1 MYRMKVAAIV
11 VMSALMAATSQA
23 ETYPTRPVRLV
34 VPFAPGGVTDL
45 AARLVGQQLSTKWK
59 QQVVIENKPGA
70 GGVIGVELAA
80 RSDPDG
86 YTLLMA
92 TNGEITINPAIS
104 SKTRYDS
111 QRDIIPIAMVTS
123 TPFVWSANSSANI
136 NSLSELVARAKQKP
150 GDLAYSSAGIG
161 SSAHMATEQFAAA
174 TGIKLLH
181 VPYRGGAPAAAAI
194 VSGDVPV
201 AAVALSSALPVI
213 ESGKVKLL
221 ATTSVKRSTLAPDVP
236 TVNETGVL
244 KDFRSEIWTALFA
257 PAGTPAAIVSR
268 IETDVLEVLRDPA
281 VIARLQQAGAD
292 PVGMPADQLRA
303 YIPKELDAMK
313 KLAHEASIRVD

>member
-1 MYRMKVAAIV
+1 
-11 VMSALMAATSQA
+11 
-23 ETYPTRPVRLV
+23 
-34 VPFAPGGVTDL
+34 
-45 AARLVGQQLSTKWK
+45 
-59 QQVVIENKPGA
+59 
-70 GGVIGVELAA
+70 
-80 RSDPDG
+80 
-86 YTLLMA
+86 
-92 TNGEITINPAIS
+92 
-104 SKTRYDS
+104 
-111 QRDIIPIAMVTS
+111 
-123 TPFVWSANSSANI
+123 
-136 NSLSELVARAKQKP
+136 
-150 GDLAYSSAGIG
+150 
-161 SSAHMATEQFAAA
+161 MATEQFAAA

>member
-1 MYRMKVAAIV
+1 MFCIRAMAIIATY
-11 VMSALMAATSQA
+11 ALMMGASQA
-23 ETYPTRPVRLV
+23 QTYPARTVRLV

-45 AARLVGQQLSTKWK
+45 AARLVGQTLSTKWK

-92 TNGEITINPAIS
+92 TNGEITINPSIS

-111 QRDIIPIAMVTS
+111 QRDIVPIAMVTS
-123 TPFVWSANSSANI
+123 TPFVWSANLNAGI

-221 ATTSVKRSTLAPDVP
+221 ATTSLKRSTLAPDVP

-257 PAGTPAAIVSR
+257 PAGTPAAIVSQ
-268 IETDVLEVLRDPA
+268 IEADVLEVLRDPA

-303 YIPKELDAMK
+303 YIPKELEAMK
-313 KLAHEASIRVD
+313 KLAQEAAIKVD